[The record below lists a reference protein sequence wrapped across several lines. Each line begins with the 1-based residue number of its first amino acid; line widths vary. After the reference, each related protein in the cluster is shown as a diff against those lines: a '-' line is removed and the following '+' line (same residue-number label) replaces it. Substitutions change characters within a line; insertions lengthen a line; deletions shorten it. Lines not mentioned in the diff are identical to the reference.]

1 MRRLRRPRS
10 LAELGFVEPDGV
22 GHAAV
27 RSTAPRTVTGVVTGA
42 AIGVAATE
50 VAGAA
55 ARVTAKAAA
64 IGQPH
69 DVALP
74 TSVRVL
80 GLDPGSICTGYAVV
94 EINAARIAYVV
105 SGSIRA
111 SGKSLPER
119 LREIFLGVA
128 QLADEFRPD
137 EVAIEGVFMHRNAG
151 SALKLGQARG
161 AALSATFALRPRVFE
176 YAPRAVKLAVVG
188 TGAAQKEQ
196 VQLMVRRLL
205 NISGPLGAD
214 AADALAIA
222 LCHAHSRKMH
232 GLIAASGLRR

>member
-10 LAELGFVEPDGV
+10 LAELGFAEPDSAGRV
-22 GHAAV
+22 AV
-27 RSTAPRTVTGVVTGA
+27 RRTASEMGAKVVAQLVPGTGPANGGRARDVPRP
-42 AIGVAATE
+42 
-50 VAGAA
+50 AGPP
-55 ARVTAKAAA
+55 TA
-64 IGQPH
+64 
-69 DVALP
+69 
-74 TSVRVL
+74 VRIL

-94 EINAARIAYVV
+94 EIHAARIAYVV

-111 SGKSLPER
+111 SGKSLPQR
-119 LREIFLGVA
+119 LQEIFLGVER
-128 QLADEFRPD
+128 LTSEFRPD

-161 AALSATFALRPRVFE
+161 AALSATFSLRPQVFE

-205 NISGPLGAD
+205 NISGPLAAD

-222 LCHAHSRKMH
+222 LCHAHSRKVH